1 MTNDPI
7 RYVGFAVVSNGREY
21 QFRVA
26 GPTVPGGNSSEGE
39 RFFTMSIAS
48 SEFRPGRLRFQEG
61 PDVAIRNL
69 RIMLAAEAGGNPL
82 GPRLFL
88 SQSTVDDYTAAGPAK
103 NKTWSEEQRNA
114 ARLRVRN
121 KASL

>member
-7 RYVGFAVVSNGREY
+7 RYVGFAVVARGREY

-26 GPTVPGGNSSEGE
+26 GPTVPGGNSTDGE
-39 RFFTMSIAS
+39 RFFTMGIATAD
-48 SEFRPGRLRFQEG
+48 FRPGRLRFQEG

-69 RIMLAAEAGGNPL
+69 RNMLAAEVGGVPL
-82 GPRLFL
+82 EAHLFL
-88 SQSTVDDYTAAGPAK
+88 SETTINDYTAAGPAK

-114 ARLRVRN
+114 ARVRVRN
-121 KASL
+121 KAS

>member
-7 RYVGFAVVSNGREY
+7 RYVGFAVVAKGREY

-26 GPTVPGGNSSEGE
+26 GEPE
-39 RFFTMSIAS
+39 RFFTMGIATAD
-48 SEFRPGRLRFQEG
+48 FGPGRLRFQEG

-69 RIMLAAEAGGNPL
+69 RHMLEAEVGGIPL
-82 GPRLFL
+82 ESHQFL
-88 SQSTVDDYTAAGPAK
+88 SETTVSDYTAAGPAK

-121 KASL
+121 KAS

>member
-7 RYVGFAVVSNGREY
+7 RYVGFAVVAKGREY

-26 GPTVPGGNSSEGE
+26 GPTVPGGNPTDGE
-39 RFFTMSIAS
+39 RFFTMGIAAS
-48 SEFRPGRLRFQEG
+48 DFAPGRLRFQEG

-69 RIMLAAEAGGNPL
+69 RHMLATEGGIPL
-82 GPRLFL
+82 EPHHFL
-88 SQSTVDDYTAAGPAK
+88 SETNVNDYTAAGPAK

-121 KASL
+121 KAS

>member
-1 MTNDPI
+1 MINDPI
-7 RYVGFAVVSNGREY
+7 RYVGFAVKANGREY

-26 GPTVPGGNSSEGE
+26 GPTVPGGNSSDGE
-39 RFFTMSIAS
+39 RFFTMGIAAA
-48 SEFRPGRLRFQEG
+48 EFRPGRLKFQEG

-69 RIMLAAEAGGNPL
+69 RNMLATEVGGIPL
-82 GPRLFL
+82 QLHHSL
-88 SQSTVDDYTAAGPAK
+88 SESTVTDYTAAGPAK

-121 KASL
+121 KAS